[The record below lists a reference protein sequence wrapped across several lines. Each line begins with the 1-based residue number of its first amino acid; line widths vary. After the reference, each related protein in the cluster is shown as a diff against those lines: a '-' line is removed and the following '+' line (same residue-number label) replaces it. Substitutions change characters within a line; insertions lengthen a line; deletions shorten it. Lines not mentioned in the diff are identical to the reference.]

1 MYVCMYIY
9 IYTSAIYINLYVC
22 NLEMYICMVLGEARC
37 VFWRPV
43 VFFGAQRRLML
54 NLYIR
59 SFPDAPGKLPDAPRK
74 LPDAPANVQ
83 TYKHTNVQ
91 TYKHTNVQTYKHTNI

>member
-1 MYVCMYIY
+1 MYVTWKC
-9 IYTSAIYINLYVC
+9 TFAWFWVRP
-22 NLEMYICMVLGEARC
+22 V
-37 VFWRPV
+37 VFFWRPV
-43 VFFGAQRRLML
+43 VFFGAQRRSML

-83 TYKHTNVQ
+83 KSENSPGTLYIYTYNTCRQAYMHACMHT
-91 TYKHTNVQTYKHTNI
+91 

>member
-1 MYVCMYIY
+1 MYVTWKC
-9 IYTSAIYINLYVC
+9 TFAW
-22 NLEMYICMVLGEARC
+22 
-37 VFWRPV
+37 FWVRPV

-74 LPDAPANVQ
+74 LPDAPATEPWVASKEPLCIK
-83 TYKHTNVQ
+83 TMCGTTSRIICLAAY
-91 TYKHTNVQTYKHTNI
+91 